1 MLAKRMLLLFFR
13 DKMNVFFSLL
23 ATFIIILLYVLFLG
37 NLIENDLERTLG
49 FWSEQIRLTTASIML
64 AGMVAVTSTSACMG
78 ALGVAV
84 TDKEGSGMDFYTSP
98 VPRWK
103 ISFGY
108 ITGAGTIGL
117 IMTTLALVLVH
128 MYLIALGGSLPSFDA
143 LWRLALT
150 VVLGSLC
157 ANAMMYLVVM
167 FIKTENAYSGFT
179 TVASTLMGFV
189 MGIYIPIGIFP
200 EGVQWV
206 ARLFPMSHAAAMFR
220 QVIADG
226 ELAYMFSDAPQA
238 YLENL
243 RLVYG
248 VVYDFGGFVTGFWF
262 SALMLAGYTVVFF
275 SASVL
280 VMRNRKRV

>member
-1 MLAKRMLLLFFR
+1 MLAKRMVLLFFR
-13 DKMNVFFSLL
+13 DRMNVFFSLL
-23 ATFIIILLYVLFLG
+23 STFIIIILYVLFLG

-49 FWSEQIRLTTASIML
+49 FWSDQIRLTVASVML

-84 TDKEGSGMDFYTSP
+84 TDRKDSGKDFYTSP

-103 ISFGY
+103 ISLGY
-108 ITGAGTIGL
+108 IAGAGMVGL
-117 IMTTLALVLVH
+117 IMTTLAIAIVH
-128 MYLIALGGSLPSFDA
+128 VYLIALGGSLPSADG
-143 LWRLALT
+143 LRRLALT
-150 VVLGSLC
+150 VVLSSLC
-157 ANAMMYLVVM
+157 ANAMMYLAVM

-179 TVASTLMGFV
+179 TVAGTLMGFV
-189 MGIYIPIGIFP
+189 MGIYIPIGVLP

-226 ELAYMFSDAPQA
+226 ELTYMFLDAPPV
-238 YLENL
+238 YLENF

-248 VVYDFGGFVTGFWF
+248 VVYDFGGFVTDFWF
-262 SALMLAGYTVVFF
+262 SALMLVGYTVVFF
-275 SASVL
+275 AASVL
-280 VMRNRKRV
+280 VMRNRKSS